1 MSVLTRRFNGG
12 VLAAR
17 RARRAVRDE
26 LSGELPERTLDDVEL
41 LVSELA
47 TNSVRHGGCDEDA
60 ELRVETDVTPSCI
73 RIRLCDTGSG
83 FAEPRAE
90 PSPSGR
96 RRRLRPRSARPDLG
110 PLGHAAQRRLLR
122 LVRGSARTDS
132 RLTLSPAATVGGM
145 AAAPERPRREPSSE
159 PKLVRKLR
167 ARQEEH
173 RRRGKLYRALFV
185 LLGLVVLAVGIAML
199 ALPGPAFVVIPIGL
213 AILSLEFAWAERLLE
228 KALIKGEE
236 ARRKAADA
244 SPAQKI
250 LSAVGVV
257 LGVAAAAAAAVL
269 WDIPYLPV

>member
-1 MSVLTRRFNGG
+1 
-12 VLAAR
+12 
-17 RARRAVRDE
+17 
-26 LSGELPERTLDDVEL
+26 
-41 LVSELA
+41 
-47 TNSVRHGGCDEDA
+47 
-60 ELRVETDVTPSCI
+60 
-73 RIRLCDTGSG
+73 
-83 FAEPRAE
+83 
-90 PSPSGR
+90 
-96 RRRLRPRSARPDLG
+96 
-110 PLGHAAQRRLLR
+110 
-122 LVRGSARTDS
+122 
-132 RLTLSPAATVGGM
+132 M

-250 LSAVGVV
+250 LSAVGVA
-257 LGVAAAAAAAVL
+257 LGVAAAATAAVL